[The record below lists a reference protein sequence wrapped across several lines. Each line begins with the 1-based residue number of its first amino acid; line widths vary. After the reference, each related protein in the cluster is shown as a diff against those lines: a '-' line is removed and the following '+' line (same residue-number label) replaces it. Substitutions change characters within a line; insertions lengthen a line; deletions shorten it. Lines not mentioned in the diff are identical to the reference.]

1 VRLMLESLHILPG
14 DAVRSF
20 TPFSKIFLAH
30 LEHEEPERAE
40 YKPKQEPS
48 D

>member
-1 VRLMLESLHILPG
+1 MIESLHISLG

-20 TPFSKIFLAH
+20 APFSKIFLAH
-30 LEHEEPERAE
+30 LEHEEPERPE